1 MEKAY
6 EVYYMSD
13 RSNEIYHEV
22 GFTETSVA
30 TLFSNKEITVLTVKI
45 LFK

>member
-6 EVYYMSD
+6 EVYYMSAQY
-13 RSNEIYHEV
+13 SEIYHEV
-22 GFTETSVA
+22 GLTEYSIA
-30 TLFSNKEITVLTVKI
+30 TLFSNPEITVLTVKI